1 MDKFGYNA
9 KNTVPAAAR
18 CLPDPLL
25 VSAEIWEL
33 IFRISVYFQYS
44 KAQTNTMISDQQLID
59 AVRAGDQAGFD
70 ELFQRYHRRLFGLLW
85 HACGNRDLAED
96 LGQEAFF
103 RAYRKLHLY
112 SGHAQFYTW
121 LAKIAMNLLISYH
134 RKRRIENQLA
144 REGFDAAADSLQADN
159 PPESKLE
166 SNETQQ
172 CVQQAIAMLDE
183 DRRIVLLLRDFEE
196 MDYEA
201 IAHVLDLPIG
211 TVRSR
216 LHRARSDLKILIQSK
231 AAQLGIAELT

>member
-1 MDKFGYNA
+1 
-9 KNTVPAAAR
+9 
-18 CLPDPLL
+18 
-25 VSAEIWEL
+25 
-33 IFRISVYFQYS
+33 
-44 KAQTNTMISDQQLID
+44 MISDQQLIE
-59 AVRAGDQAGFD
+59 AVRSGDQVSFD
-70 ELFQRYHRRLFGLLW
+70 QLFQRYHRRLCGLLW

-121 LAKIAMNLLISYH
+121 LAKIAMNLLISYR
-134 RKRRIENQLA
+134 RKRRIETHLS
-144 REGFDAAADSLQADN
+144 REGFETAADSLQSDSSPDA
-159 PPESKLE
+159 KLVT
-166 SNETQQ
+166 NETQQ

-196 MDYEA
+196 LDYES
-201 IAHVLDLPIG
+201 IAQVLDLPIG

-216 LHRARSDLKILIQSK
+216 LHRARSELKTLIQSK